1 MPAAPDRRASGR
13 RAAAS
18 PARAAATRAAA
29 ARPAAA
35 RGHAVAA
42 RTALEPDVDRM
53 SIAALRCQ
61 CHIGVTEAERLSR
74 QRIEVDLDLWADLE
88 EAGRTAS
95 LAQTIDYREVAEDV
109 RALCEGRPFHLVEAM
124 ARSVL
129 DRVFE
134 RFARVS
140 RANVRVRKYV
150 LPEVG
155 HIEIAMERRR

>member
-1 MPAAPDRRASGR
+1 MPAAPDRRAAGRHATGR

-18 PARAAATRAAA
+18 PAPAAGV
-29 ARPAAA
+29 RPAAA

-61 CHIGVTEAERLSR
+61 CHIGVTEAERSTR
-74 QRIEVDLDLWADLE
+74 QRIEIDLDLWADLE
-88 EAGRTAS
+88 EAGRTAE
-95 LAQTIDYREVAEDV
+95 LARTIDYRDVAEDV
-109 RALCEGRPFHLVEAM
+109 RSLCEGRPFHLVEAM
-124 ARSVL
+124 ARAVL

-140 RANVRVRKYV
+140 RVNVRVRKYV
-150 LPEVG
+150 LRDVG
-155 HIEIAMERRR
+155 HVEIAMERRR